1 MLEAGAAAGAVQ
13 GGLGWDGPAGRYLG
27 VTPGFGVGEEK
38 CGSGAPGWESACGNC
53 GGDGVAGG
61 GRRGVEVGG
70 LPAGCGEGGSVGPGG
85 GLGLRK
91 G

>member
-1 MLEAGAAAGAVQ
+1 MLRAGAAAGTVQ
-13 GGLGWDGPAGRYLG
+13 GGWGGMTG

-38 CGSGAPGWESACGNC
+38 CGCGAPGWESACGNC
-53 GGDGVAGG
+53 GGDGAAGSE
-61 GRRGVEVGG
+61 RRGGEVGG